1 MSNYRLNVDRV
12 QTGSETLDPL
22 DEISN
27 LVTDGKISAA
37 EADRIRGDI
46 GSGRMTAEEI
56 RAYIRQKR

>member
-1 MSNYRLNVDRV
+1 MSSYRLNVDRV

-37 EADRIRGDI
+37 EADRIKAVI
-46 GSGRMTAEEI
+46 GAGGMTAEET
-56 RAYIRQKR
+56 RAYVRQKR